1 MGQLRI
7 YMKKVTAT
15 FMLMPGNSRLGSCV
29 HFEVT
34 LPKGKVLDITGD
46 RLSDKEKAF
55 ESAFDKAN
63 SILSKFDMILK
74 IEDAL
79 ELAEYDRPY
88 VDADSRYFLCG
99 NHQNTSNDQ
108 ITITKRR
115 RVAR

>member
-63 SILSKFDMILK
+63 SANILAQAAFNKANTGGGTSGSFVITFSPYSDYGWIGNPVVPVT
-74 IEDAL
+74 
-79 ELAEYDRPY
+79 YDY
-88 VDADSRYFLCG
+88 GSL
-99 NHQNTSNDQ
+99 
-108 ITITKRR
+108 
-115 RVAR
+115 